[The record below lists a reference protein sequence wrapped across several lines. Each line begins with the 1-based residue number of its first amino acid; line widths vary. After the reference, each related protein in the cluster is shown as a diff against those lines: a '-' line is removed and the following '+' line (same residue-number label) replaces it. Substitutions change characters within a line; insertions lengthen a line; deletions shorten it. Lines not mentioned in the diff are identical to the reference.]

1 LYGIVVFLI
10 GVYVVVLVLKNKSN
24 QSSSEKSYSSATVY
38 NPQNHRRV
46 EHNTLATS
54 RVKYGDPNFDADAFA
69 SWVKEVYIQLQAAWT
84 KKDWNL
90 ARSLESTSLYSQH
103 SIQLEDHIRAKTTNV
118 LEKVCVENV
127 RIKDFYENP
136 DGNDTLVVIL
146 SSTLRDYVIEDQ
158 SKRVIEGDP
167 QEDLFTVY
175 QMNFIRK
182 HGSQTELNVS
192 DEAISDHCPNCGAPL
207 KISAISKCDY
217 CDADLTRSPNQWVL
231 NTYDVV
237 DEDELYN

>member
-1 LYGIVVFLI
+1 MKKLYTLLTTCLLLLFVTPMQSIDAGVGHSRSGSSSHSSSSSNGGRSRSSSSNSGSSSYRSSYSSGDGSYSSSYSEQELYGIVVFLI

-90 ARSLESTSLYSQH
+90 ARSLESTSLYS
-103 SIQLEDHIRAKTTNV
+103 
-118 LEKVCVENV
+118 
-127 RIKDFYENP
+127 
-136 DGNDTLVVIL
+136 
-146 SSTLRDYVIEDQ
+146 
-158 SKRVIEGDP
+158 
-167 QEDLFTVY
+167 
-175 QMNFIRK
+175 
-182 HGSQTELNVS
+182 
-192 DEAISDHCPNCGAPL
+192 
-207 KISAISKCDY
+207 
-217 CDADLTRSPNQWVL
+217 
-231 NTYDVV
+231 
-237 DEDELYN
+237 